1 MEGQPSILIVDD
13 EPFNV
18 DYLEQELEDL
28 DCVTS
33 SAKNGLEALDQV
45 AAEPPDIILLDIMM
59 PEMDGFEVLAHLQA
73 DEHLRHIPVIVIS
86 ALDDMGSIVRGIELG
101 AEDYLPKP
109 FDPVLLKAR
118 IGASVE
124 RKQLR
129 DREVQYV
136 RQINRELDVA
146 WQIQAGLLPRDLPDL
161 PGWQV
166 AATLKPSRQT
176 SGDFYDLI
184 PLPDGHLGLLVA
196 DVVDKGMGAALCM
209 VLSRTLIRTYARRHH
224 PRPDAVLGAANRRIL
239 ADLDL
244 PGFVTV
250 FFGILDPG
258 TGSLAYSNAGHN
270 PPYLHDARDGGTIQ
284 RLATTG
290 PALGLLEDVAWG
302 QRTVQMA
309 PGDVLVLYSDGI
321 TEAQNEQKAF
331 FGEERFRAV
340 MRTTLNPPGSPARS
354 AQDVQDAVLA
364 EVQAFVGDAP
374 QSDDITLMV
383 VVRNAAD
390 PSPVNPGPVNPG
402 HGSR

>member
-1 MEGQPSILIVDD
+1 MERQPSILIVDD

-28 DCVTS
+28 DCVTA
-33 SAKNGLEALDQV
+33 SANNGLEALDQV
-45 AAEPPDIILLDIMM
+45 AVEPPDIILLDIMM

-118 IGASVE
+118 ISASVE

-136 RQINRELDVA
+136 QRINRELDIA
-146 WQIQAGLLPRDLPDL
+146 WRVQAGLLPRGLPDL
-161 PGWQV
+161 PGWEV
-166 AATLKPSRQT
+166 AAMLKPSRQT

-184 PLPDGHLGLLVA
+184 PLPAGHLGVLVA

-209 VLSRTLIRTYARRHH
+209 VLTRTLIRTYARQHH
-224 PRPDAVLGAANRRIL
+224 PRPDAVLAATNRRIL

-244 PGFVTV
+244 PEFVTV
-250 FFGILDPG
+250 FFGVLHPG
-258 TGSLAYSNAGHN
+258 TGLLAFCNAGHN
-270 PPYLHDARDGGTIQ
+270 PPYLLNGQDGGAIQ
-284 RLATTG
+284 RLAPTG
-290 PALGLLEDVAWG
+290 PALGLLEDGAWE
-302 QRTVQMA
+302 QRTVQMD
-309 PGDVLVLYSDGI
+309 PGDVLVLYSDGV
-321 TEAQNEQKAF
+321 TEAQNEQKAL
-331 FGEERFRAV
+331 FGEERLLGV
-340 MRTTLNPPGSPARS
+340 IRTTFVSPGSPARS
-354 AQDVQDAVLA
+354 AHDVQDAVLA

-383 VVRNAAD
+383 IVRNSAD
-390 PSPVNPGPVNPG
+390 PR
-402 HGSR
+402 H